1 MRVYKITTPG
11 NALEFITNNVEH
23 IKNLSAGS
31 VITVAEMTP
40 EEYHQVP
47 VTSESAEAFKR

>member
-11 NALEFITNNVEH
+11 NTREFITNEVQHLDNFP
-23 IKNLSAGS
+23 AGS

-40 EEYHQVP
+40 EEYHRVP
-47 VTSESAEAFKR
+47 ATTESAAAFKR